1 MIINNETFDFTRVN
15 ELEIGD
21 IFAYQYDYFI
31 VVDLTPSADG
41 RYAGVNLNTGTIK
54 FFNGDE
60 LIVAWANDNVLL
72 TFPS

>member
-1 MIINNETFDFTRVN
+1 MIINNETFDFTRVK

-31 VVDLTPSADG
+31 VVDLAPCADG
-41 RYAGVNLNTGTIK
+41 RYAGVNLNTGTIQ

-60 LIVAWANDNVLL
+60 LINAWANDNVLL